1 MKMKMNMIMKMSIVF
16 LILLVLLSGIFFYLL
31 MRQNHNQQKLESEY
45 ESLQERLAALEIQPQ
60 TGEDAEKIKLATQLT
75 NANTKL
81 INAGFSKFERELR
94 DSNYK
99 WLWGWTT
106 FFVAIVAIVVTVTGV
121 AFWVVVKSMIANRV
135 EENLKG
141 FQESVEQV
149 KIQQERIRIIERDY
163 AAQMLEAPDEISE
176 GGEYIYPE
184 TVRSLSEQTV
194 IDVIYHKTYSIYVRI
209 RAAEI
214 FKKRNPVQSLPVL
227 LEMVN
232 SFLDTD
238 IYKDEDIDTIWH
250 LRDLVPLFKDIH
262 NDKTYRGLSKLLGRV
277 VKLKEDTDLK
287 KAYLNWILFS
297 LAYVGDALNTESAIS
312 RMREALPNL
321 LISNEDSHN
330 LENLV
335 NYFDKFDE
343 HEGIKEILTN
353 GLTDNMPD
361 VETQCLEL
369 LPERYSNFVEKWKT
383 DKETANTESEES

>member
-1 MKMKMNMIMKMSIVF
+1 
-16 LILLVLLSGIFFYLL
+16 
-31 MRQNHNQQKLESEY
+31 
-45 ESLQERLAALEIQPQ
+45 
-60 TGEDAEKIKLATQLT
+60 
-75 NANTKL
+75 
-81 INAGFSKFERELR
+81 
-94 DSNYK
+94 
-99 WLWGWTT
+99 
-106 FFVAIVAIVVTVTGV
+106 
-121 AFWVVVKSMIANRV
+121 
-135 EENLKG
+135 
-141 FQESVEQV
+141 
-149 KIQQERIRIIERDY
+149 
-163 AAQMLEAPDEISE
+163 
-176 GGEYIYPE
+176 
-184 TVRSLSEQTV
+184 
-194 IDVIYHKTYSIYVRI
+194 
-209 RAAEI
+209 
-214 FKKRNPVQSLPVL
+214 
-227 LEMVN
+227 MVN

-369 LPERYSNFVEKWKT
+369 LEKYDANFVKEWKAEKEST
-383 DKETANTESEES
+383 NTKSEDSA

>member
-1 MKMKMNMIMKMSIVF
+1 MNKIMKMSIVF
-16 LILLVLLSGIFFYLL
+16 LLLIVVLSGIFFYLL
-31 MRQNHNQQKLESEY
+31 MRQNHNLQKLESEY
-45 ESLQERLAALEIQPQ
+45 ESLQQRLASLEIQPQ
-60 TGEDAEKIKLATQLT
+60 TGQDDEKMKLATQLA

-81 INAGFSKFERELR
+81 INAGFGKFERELR

-176 GGEYIYPE
+176 GGEYIYSD
-184 TVRSLSEQTV
+184 TVMSLSKQTV
-194 IDVIYHKTYSIYVRI
+194 LDVIYHKTYPIHVRI

-312 RMREALPNL
+312 RMREVLPNL

-343 HEGIKEILTN
+343 HEGIKDILTN
-353 GLTDNMPD
+353 GLTDGMPD
-361 VETQCLEL
+361 VEKQCLEL
-369 LPERYSNFVEKWKT
+369 LQEHDPDFVRDWK
-383 DKETANTESEES
+383 DKKETTNPESEGTS

>member
-1 MKMKMNMIMKMSIVF
+1 MNMIMKMSIVF

-81 INAGFSKFERELR
+81 INAGFGKFERELR

-194 IDVIYHKTYSIYVRI
+194 LDVIYHKTYSIYVRI

-214 FKKRNPVQSLPVL
+214 LKKRNPVRLLPVL

-353 GLTDNMPD
+353 GLTEGMPE
-361 VETQCLEL
+361 VEKQCLEL

-383 DKETANTESEES
+383 DKETDNTESEES

>member
-1 MKMKMNMIMKMSIVF
+1 MKMSIVF
-16 LILLVLLSGIFFYLL
+16 LILIVLLSGIFFYLL

-45 ESLQERLAALEIQPQ
+45 ESLQERLAALEIPPQ
-60 TGEDAEKIKLATQLT
+60 TGEDAEKIKLATQLA

-81 INAGFSKFERELR
+81 INAGFGKFERELR
-94 DSNYK
+94 DSNDK
-99 WLWGWTT
+99 WLWGWTA

-121 AFWVVVKSMIANRV
+121 ALWFVVKSMIANRV

-163 AAQMLEAPDEISE
+163 AAQMLEAPDKISE

-184 TVRSLSEQTV
+184 TFRSLSEQTV
-194 IDVIYHKTYSIYVRI
+194 LDVIYHKTYPIYVRI

-343 HEGIKEILTN
+343 HEGIKDILTN
-353 GLTDNMPD
+353 GLTDGMPD
-361 VETQCLEL
+361 LEKQCLDL
-369 LPERYSNFVEKWKT
+369 LKERYSNFVEKWKT
-383 DKETANTESEES
+383 DKATANTESEGTS

>member
-1 MKMKMNMIMKMSIVF
+1 MKFNF
-16 LILLVLLSGIFFYLL
+16 LYLILGVLFGIFVFFLF
-31 MRQNHNQQKLESEY
+31 MQKEHNTKELVSQIDSVKG
-45 ESLQERLAALEIQPQ
+45 RLAVLEIQPQ
-60 TGEDAEKIKLATQLT
+60 TGEDAEKMKLATQLADA
-75 NANTKL
+75 NAKL
-81 INAGFSKFERELR
+81 INADFGKFERELR

-99 WLWGWTT
+99 WLWGWTA

-121 AFWVVVKSMIANRV
+121 ALWFVVKSMIANRV

-163 AAQMLEAPDEISE
+163 AAQMLEAPDKISE

-184 TVRSLSEQTV
+184 TFRSLSEQTV
-194 IDVIYHKTYSIYVRI
+194 LDVIYHKTYPIYVRI

-353 GLTDNMPD
+353 DLTEGMPE
-361 VETQCLEL
+361 VEEKCLEL
-369 LPERYSNFVEKWKT
+369 LEKYDANFVKEWK
-383 DKETANTESEES
+383 DKKETTNIESEESDESKPTN